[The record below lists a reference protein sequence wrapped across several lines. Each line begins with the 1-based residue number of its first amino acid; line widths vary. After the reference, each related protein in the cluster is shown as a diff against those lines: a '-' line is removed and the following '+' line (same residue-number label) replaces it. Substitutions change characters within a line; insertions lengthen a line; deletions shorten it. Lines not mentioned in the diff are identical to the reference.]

1 MEMEIEIE
9 ELEECEDEV
18 MSEVHLGCP
27 PRSTGPFLSRFTFSL
42 PSSSLETKDVNHFSS
57 RHAEVDAW
65 SNEITLDKDGD
76 IVLDRRKN
84 RTERCADFEFVIQH
98 NITSSIRYVGL
109 QVWRASLV
117 LADFVLHKC
126 LTSSEF
132 DGVTA
137 IELGAGTGLVGIV
150 LARSAGSVYI
160 TDRGIKILD
169 NCLQNV
175 KLCSRLLNLQENRLH
190 VRELDWCKPWPPIL
204 GSNDL
209 SQTRLKYTWS
219 SKEIEE
225 AERST
230 VLLAADVIYCDK
242 ITDVFFANLV
252 KLMSCGSE
260 KVLYLALEKRYNF
273 TLEELD
279 VVANGYSR
287 FRSFLKD
294 ESGIG
299 SLDSASFPCFIGELI
314 DLWEIPQYIR
324 EYERGKDLEIWKVTY
339 WRKATAKN

>member
-1 MEMEIEIE
+1 MEQ
-9 ELEECEDEV
+9 LEDWEDEV

-27 PRSTGPFLSRFTFSL
+27 PWSTGPFLSRFTFSL
-42 PSSSLETKDVNHFSS
+42 PSLETKDVNHFSS

-84 RTERCADFEFVIQH
+84 RTERCADYEFVIQH
-98 NITSSIRYVGL
+98 NITSSIKYVGL

-117 LADFVLHKC
+117 LADFVLHQC

-137 IELGAGTGLVGIV
+137 IELGAGTGNFC
-150 LARSAGSVYI
+150 LALINILWYL
-160 TDRGIKILD
+160 TDRGIKVLD
-169 NCLQNV
+169 NCLQNI

-190 VRELDWCKPWPPIL
+190 VRELDWYKPWPPIL
-204 GSNDL
+204 ESNDL

-225 AERST
+225 AERAT

-242 ITDVFFANLV
+242 ITDVFFANLM
-252 KLMSCGSE
+252 KLMSRGSE

-279 VVANGYSR
+279 VVANGYSH

-294 ESGIG
+294 ESGCG
-299 SLDSASFPCFIGELI
+299 TLDSASFPCFIGKLI
-314 DLWEIPQYIR
+314 DISEIPQYIR

-339 WRKATAKN
+339 CRKETDIN